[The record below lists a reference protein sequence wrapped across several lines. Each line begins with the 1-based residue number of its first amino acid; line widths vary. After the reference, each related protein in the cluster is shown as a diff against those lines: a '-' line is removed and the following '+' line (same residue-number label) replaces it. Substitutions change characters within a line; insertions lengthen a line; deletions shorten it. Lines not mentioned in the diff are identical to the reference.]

1 MNPVLSNGEAALQHS
16 HNLGQIQ
23 HKRSGK
29 NKQKKVIIIKK
40 A

>member
-16 HNLGQIQ
+16 HNLGQTQ
-23 HKRSGK
+23 HKRLGK
-29 NKQKKVIIIKK
+29 KKKVIIIKK